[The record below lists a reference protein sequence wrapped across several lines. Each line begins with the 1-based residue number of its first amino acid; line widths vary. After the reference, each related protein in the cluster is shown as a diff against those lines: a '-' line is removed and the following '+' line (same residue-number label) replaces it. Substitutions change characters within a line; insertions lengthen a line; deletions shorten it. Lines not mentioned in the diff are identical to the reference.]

1 MMAANRSGQQS
12 GERDPKKR
20 KIDGANGGQSMQPA
34 AATGF
39 ASAANHSALFSQ
51 SASLATDASIASMQS
66 KIDRGGESWWQ
77 TPCNHSIR
85 FKAVLK
91 NGKNKAPDPYGF
103 RGKQAGKWQLRVE
116 GPQVLAG
123 IASGLWKAKVKC
135 LYSTPTIQAA
145 RKAVA
150 DFLKISRAHVV
161 PRGTSMVAE

>member
-1 MMAANRSGQQS
+1 MMAANRGGQQS

-85 FKAVLK
+85 FKAVL
-91 NGKNKAPDPYGF
+91 NKNKAP
-103 RGKQAGKWQLRVE
+103 GKQAGKWQLRVE

-150 DFLKISRAHVV
+150 DFLKISRANVV